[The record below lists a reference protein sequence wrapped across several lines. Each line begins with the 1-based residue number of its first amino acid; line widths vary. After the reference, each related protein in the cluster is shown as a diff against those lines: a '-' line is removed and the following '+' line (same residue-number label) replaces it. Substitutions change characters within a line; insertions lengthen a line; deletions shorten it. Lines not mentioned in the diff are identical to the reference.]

1 MPTKRRGKYVLE
13 EFSSPLRSIL
23 IDSVD
28 KYPLLSQKKMAA
40 DWVKTRAY
48 TPRTELIFYY
58 LFFLDEC
65 MHQ

>member
-28 KYPLLSQKKMAA
+28 KYPLLSQKKKMAA
-40 DWVKTRAY
+40 DWVKTKAY
-48 TPRTELIFYY
+48 TPCRN
-58 LFFLDEC
+58 
-65 MHQ
+65 

>member
-28 KYPLLSQKKMAA
+28 KYPLLSKKKKKWLLTGLRLKPTHHAG
-40 DWVKTRAY
+40 
-48 TPRTELIFYY
+48 TELIFYY
-58 LFFLDEC
+58 LFF
-65 MHQ
+65 

>member
-13 EFSSPLRSIL
+13 EFSSPLQSIL

-40 DWVKTRAY
+40 DWVKTKPY
-48 TPRTELIFYY
+48 IPGTELIFYY
-58 LFFLDEC
+58 LFF
-65 MHQ
+65 